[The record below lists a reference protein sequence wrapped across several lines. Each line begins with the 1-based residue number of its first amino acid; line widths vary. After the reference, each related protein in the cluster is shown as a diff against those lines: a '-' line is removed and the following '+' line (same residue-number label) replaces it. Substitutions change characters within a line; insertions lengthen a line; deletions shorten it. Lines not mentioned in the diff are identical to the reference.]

1 VETATYDTATL
12 PLMQRGAYWLDDVCA
27 RHIGVDGRTH
37 VFNDPFFFGRM
48 QRTAG
53 AAFVHTALA
62 CSGGIAQRRPDHL
75 RRWTHDRAVV
85 FVQRGRGAL
94 WRQRGRELHIGAGD
108 LVVANPD
115 EPYELTTL
123 GDFNIASF
131 YISRALLA
139 GYQPQGDIDTPRIVP
154 YTHAAGALASG
165 FASALSDRIGDLP
178 EPQASDMIDTLG
190 RLVAVAAGAAAPEH
204 GQALRRARLDQA
216 LDYIARNLAD
226 PALSP
231 AGCAQAL
238 GMSVRALH
246 LAFEPSGE
254 SFSQAV
260 ARLRLERCRALL
272 LDRGAV
278 ARPVSDIAYSCGFG
292 SLAGFY
298 RAFSRAFGASPTEFR
313 SAVARV

>member
-1 VETATYDTATL
+1 VETAIYDTATL
-12 PLMQRGAYWLDDVCA
+12 PLMRRGAFWLDDVCA
-27 RHIGVDGRTH
+27 RHIGVHGRTH
-37 VFNDPFFFGRM
+37 VYNDPFFYGRM

-53 AAFVHTALA
+53 AEFVSTALT
-62 CSGGIAQRRPDHL
+62 CSGGMAQRQPVHM

-85 FVQRGRGAL
+85 FVQRGRGAI
-94 WRQRGRELHIGAGD
+94 WRQRGRELNIGPGD

-115 EPYELTTL
+115 EPYELITL
-123 GDFNIASF
+123 GDFNITSF
-131 YISRALLA
+131 YVPRTLLT
-139 GYQPQGDIDTPRIVP
+139 GHQHPGDIDMPRAVSQSD
-154 YTHAAGALASG
+154 AAGALASG
-165 FASALSDRIGDLP
+165 FATALSDRIGDLS
-178 EPQASDMIDTLG
+178 EQQAANMVDTLA

-204 GQALRRARLDQA
+204 GQALRCARLNQA
-216 LDYIARNLAD
+216 LTYIARNLAD
-226 PALSP
+226 PALTP
-231 AGCAQAL
+231 ASCAQAL

-272 LDRGAV
+272 LDRAAA
-278 ARPVSDIAYSCGFG
+278 ARPVSDIAYACGFG

-313 SAVARV
+313 SAGT